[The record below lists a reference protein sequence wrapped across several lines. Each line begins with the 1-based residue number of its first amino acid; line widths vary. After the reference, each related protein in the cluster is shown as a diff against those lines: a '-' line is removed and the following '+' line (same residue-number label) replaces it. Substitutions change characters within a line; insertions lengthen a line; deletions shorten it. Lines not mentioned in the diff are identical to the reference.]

1 MKQSKLQKLLTELRQ
16 KLGEI
21 TTAED
26 SKEKEESL
34 EVLKKDVDRALH
46 ELEHSEI
53 GELDHESLRARLRET
68 IDRFEVTHP
77 TLTDIMNNIFNTLS
91 GSGV

>member
-1 MKQSKLQKLLTELRQ
+1 VKQSKLQKLLTELRQ
-16 KLGEI
+16 KLAEI
-21 TTAED
+21 PTAED
-26 SKEKEESL
+26 SKEESL
-34 EVLKKDVDRALH
+34 EILKKDVDRALH
-46 ELEHSEI
+46 QLEHSES